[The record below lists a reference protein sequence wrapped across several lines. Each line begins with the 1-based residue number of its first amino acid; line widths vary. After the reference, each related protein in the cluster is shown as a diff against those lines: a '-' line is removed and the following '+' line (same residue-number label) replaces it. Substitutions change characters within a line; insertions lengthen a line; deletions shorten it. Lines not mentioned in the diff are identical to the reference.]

1 MTITGGEAVMMS
13 YGHADHLARGGQEP
27 GDRKGPADRPPET
40 SNADT
45 SGGTRTPPVPPEWYA
60 RPELR
65 PVLIGHDMA
74 TLIRALS
81 KAGVSYRQIAR
92 LIGRSQS
99 RVSEIATGTPVVRYD
114 VLVDISTGLCI
125 PPERMG
131 LSWWGPDGTWYGPD
145 GAYPGEVTV
154 ANTPK
159 GVTAEMLRRHLIAWG
174 GTILAGAPVAELGEL
189 LDDLGELPAMSL
201 PSQLSHAHVTQV
213 RDMTRRLGVGDTGS
227 ADSELAAAAA
237 ALATRLLDVPGPEPV
252 TRALRIAVA
261 ELRIEAGWAAF
272 DAGLYHHA
280 LHHYARAL
288 ELATK
293 AEDAYCQAIA
303 LGYAGQASVEHGHFE
318 DGLKMLQCAQ
328 VAAWGIPSD
337 DQRAVV
343 VGESGKAA
351 VEATMLA
358 GSATALAMLG
368 RHADA
373 ARALARGR
381 DLWTPTPADPF
392 GDPDRDAARLE
403 IARGRLDVAEAL
415 ATASLRRWEGGRQL
429 SRTATGVVLATI
441 HVKAEEPRGL
451 HLAHS
456 AITSVSRLSGVRI
469 RRQLTPLA
477 EALEARP
484 GSDARELARMARQL
498 AA

>member
-1 MTITGGEAVMMS
+1 MTMS
-13 YGHADHLARGGQEP
+13 YGHADNLARNGKEP
-27 GDRKGPADRPPET
+27 GDQKAPADRPPET
-40 SNADT
+40 KPNT
-45 SGGTRTPPVPPEWYA
+45 CGEGPPVPPQWYA
-60 RPELR
+60 RAELR
-65 PVLIGHDMA
+65 PVLISHDIA
-74 TLIRALS
+74 ALIRALS

-92 LIGRSQS
+92 LIGRSPS
-99 RVSEIATGTPVVRYD
+99 RVAEIATGTPVVRYD

-131 LSWWGPDGTWYGPD
+131 LSWWGPDGRWYGPED
-145 GAYPGEVTV
+145 AYPGGVTV
-154 ANTPK
+154 ANTSK
-159 GVTAEMLRRHLIAWG
+159 GVTADMLRRHLIAWG
-174 GTILAGAPVAELGEL
+174 GIIMAGAPVAQLGEL
-189 LDDLGELPAMSL
+189 LDDLGELPAISL
-201 PSQLSHAHVTQV
+201 PSQLSPAHVAQV
-213 RDMTRRLGVGDTGS
+213 RDMTRRLGVGDICS
-227 ADSELAAAAA
+227 ADPEMAAAAA
-237 ALATRLLDVPGPEPV
+237 AVATRLLDMPGPEPV
-252 TRALRIAVA
+252 TQALRIAVA
-261 ELRIEAGWAAF
+261 EVRIEAGWAAF
-272 DAGLYHHA
+272 DAGLYRPA

-288 ELATK
+288 ELAK
-293 AEDAYCQAIA
+293 QAGDAYCQAIA
-303 LGYAGQASVEHGHFE
+303 LGYAGQASVEHGHPD

-358 GSATALAMLG
+358 GSATALALLG
-368 RHADA
+368 EHADA

-403 IARGRLDVAEAL
+403 LQRGRLDVAEAL
-415 ATASLRRWEGGRQL
+415 TTASLRRWEGGRQL

-441 HVKAEEPRGL
+441 HVTAGEPRGM

-456 AITSVSRLSGVRI
+456 AITSVSRLSGVRV
-469 RRQLTPLA
+469 RKQLTPLA

-484 GSDARELARMARQL
+484 GSDARELARMARQV